1 MAADQR
7 IVKRPDGSYELQATV
22 MYSLQLVR
30 MLQAEAHRSY
40 VVEPKAL
47 KDEIAEFV
55 REAARLHL
63 RDD

>member
-7 IVKRPDGSYELQATV
+7 IVVLDDGRLELQATV

-40 VVEPKAL
+40 VVEPAELKEELARFVKA
-47 KDEIAEFV
+47 
-55 REAARLHL
+55 AARLQAEMA
-63 RDD
+63 